1 MDLNGGL
8 YIWLIKIMSVGGSI
22 LIVFIFL
29 IKYYL
34 LKE

>member
-22 LIVFIFL
+22 LTVFISL
-29 IKYYL
+29 IKHYL